1 MIKAIV
7 TQLNNLSLKLRMH
20 AKYFVHILSSS
31 PNIVES
37 LRAVMPFKNSSR
49 VSSTAG

>member
-20 AKYFVHILSSS
+20 AKYCTYS
-31 PNIVES
+31 
-37 LRAVMPFKNSSR
+37 
-49 VSSTAG
+49 